1 MRPEERGIET
11 TAMGREEKAQ
21 TAEGRFPALR
31 AMRSFHL
38 QQLQQPADLEL
49 GCTATAGAAT
59 QPQTE

>member
-38 QQLQQPADLEL
+38 QQLQQSLPI
-49 GCTATAGAAT
+49 
-59 QPQTE
+59 